1 MALYS
6 FNINLKFEIYRVCQ
20 YLYNAFWSTAY
31 PGNDRIIVQIID
43 FHYQFS
49 ALTFTGYRRSRSHS
63 YYPLITCYNFNFFF
77 SFFSGYE
84 LFRSALF
91 CNVWQR
97 KERERE
103 REAERGVA
111 VHAAKFITAHC
122 LSAAAT
128 VKCRLRLRV

>member
-1 MALYS
+1 MARYS

-91 CNVWQR
+91 CDVWQR
-97 KERERE
+97 KERERQSG
-103 REAERGVA
+103 AWQYTPPNSLPL
-111 VHAAKFITAHC
+111 TAYQQ
-122 LSAAAT
+122 
-128 VKCRLRLRV
+128 RQP